1 MANSA
6 FYAGFGA
13 LLSAAV
19 SAAGGYALGRFA
31 FRGREAVFKM
41 ILAGVLVPSI
51 VLAVPQYLLLSK
63 MGMADSYWSMLLPSI
78 LSPYGVY
85 LVRIYAA
92 ASVPTELMEA
102 ARMDGASEW
111 RIFSRIAVPMM
122 MPGLIT
128 VFLFQF
134 VGIWNNFLLPYVMLA
149 DDEQVPDHPRPLHA
163 ARPGRLAARPLHP
176 GHHRVSAGD
185 PAADRALPGDPA
197 VLVPG
202 PAERLGQG
210 LSAQPV
216 QNARPRTRT
225 MTTSA
230 NGRRRPPTIHDVARE
245 AGVSR
250 GTVSRFLNGGHYVS
264 PAARR
269 AVEAAIRKTGYVV
282 NRHARSLSTGRS
294 DSVAFLLTEPQEKF
308 FEDPNFNVL
317 LRGCTERLAAARHP
331 AAADAGGQRRRPA
344 PADPLHHLGPRRRR
358 AAGLQPQR
366 RPGGRRTA
374 RRRASRWWPAAS
386 RWASAPR

>member
-1 MANSA
+1 MTPLTLTAGPKGGRRTAWVPTLVLLLGALYCLIPIAWVVIAATKDRSELFSTFTFAPGSGFFRNLSDLTAYRDGIFWRWMANSA
-6 FYAGFGA
+6 FYAGCGA

-63 MGMADSYWSMLLPSI
+63 LGMADSYLAMLLPSI

-92 ASVPTELMEA
+92 ASVPAELMEA

-149 DDEQVPDHPRPLHA
+149 DDEKFPITL
-163 ARPGRLAARPLHP
+163 GLYTLLAQGA
-176 GHHRVSAGD
+176 SQ
-185 PAADRALPGDPA
+185 PALYTLVITGCLLA
-197 VLVPG
+197 VLP
-202 PAERLGQG
+202 LIG
-210 LSAQPV
+210 LFLVIQ
-216 QNARPRTRT
+216 
-225 MTTSA
+225 
-230 NGRRRPPTIHDVARE
+230 
-245 AGVSR
+245 
-250 GTVSRFLNGGHYVS
+250 RFW
-264 PAARR
+264 
-269 AVEAAIRKTGYVV
+269 
-282 NRHARSLSTGRS
+282 SLDLLSG
-294 DSVAFLLTEPQEKF
+294 SVKA
-308 FEDPNFNVL
+308 
-317 LRGCTERLAAARHP
+317 
-331 AAADAGGQRRRPA
+331 
-344 PADPLHHLGPRRRR
+344 
-358 AAGLQPQR
+358 
-366 RPGGRRTA
+366 
-374 RRRASRWWPAAS
+374 
-386 RWASAPR
+386 

>member
-1 MANSA
+1 MTPLTLTADTAARTRRTAWVPTLVLLLGALYCLIPIAWVVIAATKDRSELFSTFTFAPGSGFLQNLRDLTAYRDGIFWKWMANSA
-6 FYAGFGA
+6 FYAGLGA

-63 MGMADSYWSMLLPSI
+63 LGMADSYGAMLLPSI

-92 ASVPTELMEA
+92 ASVPAELMEA

-149 DDEQVPDHPRPLHA
+149 DDEKFPITLGLYTLLAQGASQPALYTLVITGCLLAILPLI
-163 ARPGRLAARPLHP
+163 
-176 GHHRVSAGD
+176 
-185 PAADRALPGDPA
+185 ALF
-197 VLVPG
+197 LVIQ
-202 PAERLGQG
+202 RFWSLDL
-210 LSAQPV
+210 LS
-216 QNARPRTRT
+216 
-225 MTTSA
+225 
-230 NGRRRPPTIHDVARE
+230 G
-245 AGVSR
+245 
-250 GTVSRFLNGGHYVS
+250 
-264 PAARR
+264 
-269 AVEAAIRKTGYVV
+269 
-282 NRHARSLSTGRS
+282 
-294 DSVAFLLTEPQEKF
+294 SVKA
-308 FEDPNFNVL
+308 
-317 LRGCTERLAAARHP
+317 
-331 AAADAGGQRRRPA
+331 
-344 PADPLHHLGPRRRR
+344 
-358 AAGLQPQR
+358 
-366 RPGGRRTA
+366 
-374 RRRASRWWPAAS
+374 
-386 RWASAPR
+386 